1 MANPAARIEMP
12 CYEELLRPLPL
23 FSLRRFEFALQ
34 RLAMKTVGRLSD
46 GIRLGWN
53 VGFDSGAMLDYV
65 YENRPRGITPLGRWI
80 DRQYLESIG
89 WRGIRQR
96 KVHLEQAIRETVG
109 KLRAEGRPVRVLDI
123 ATGHGRYVLEAL
135 AELRGVE
142 FTALLR
148 DWDPRNV
155 EAARERARQMNL
167 PTVVC
172 AQGDAFDRQSL
183 ALIQP
188 PPTIA
193 IVSGLY
199 ELFPDNVLVA
209 RSLAGLSEALRD
221 SGYLVYTNQPWHPQ
235 VEMIARVLT
244 NREGKAWIMR
254 CRPQREMD
262 LLVGDAGFEK
272 VNMHSD
278 DWGIFTVSLA
288 RRPPE
293 A

>member
-1 MANPAARIEMP
+1 
-12 CYEELLRPLPL
+12 L
-23 FSLRRFEFALQ
+23 EFALQ
-34 RLAMKTVGRLSD
+34 RLVMKTVGRLSD
-46 GIRLGWN
+46 GIRLGWK

-96 KVHLEQAIRETVG
+96 KVHLEQAIREAVG

-155 EAARERARQMNL
+155 EAARESAQQMNL
-167 PTVVC
+167 PTVIC

-183 ALIQP
+183 ASIQP

-209 RSLAGLSEALRD
+209 RSLAGLSKALRD

>member
-1 MANPAARIEMP
+1 
-12 CYEELLRPLPL
+12 
-23 FSLRRFEFALQ
+23 
-34 RLAMKTVGRLSD
+34 LA
-46 GIRLGWN
+46 
-53 VGFDSGAMLDYV
+53 
-65 YENRPRGITPLGRWI
+65 
-80 DRQYLESIG
+80 Q
-89 WRGIRQR
+89 
-96 KVHLEQAIRETVG
+96 
-109 KLRAEGRPVRVLDI
+109 
-123 ATGHGRYVLEAL
+123 
-135 AELRGVE
+135 LRGVE

-183 ALIQP
+183 ASIQP

-199 ELFPDNVLVA
+199 ELFPDNVLAA
-209 RSLAGLSEALRD
+209 RSLAGLSKALRD

-262 LLVGDAGFEK
+262 LLVSDAGFEK
-272 VNMHSD
+272 VSMHSD